1 MSQHPKNDPKTAT
14 QTEKA
19 KIGKDELREQ
29 ELEHTDTNNVLQQ
42 KDTNQEAQIARD
54 SGELSASDLNTVAGG
69 KPNITETVI
78 TKPTDTAS
86 NTPLTK

>member
-1 MSQHPKNDPKTAT
+1 MMSKNK
-14 QTEKA
+14 
-19 KIGKDELREQ
+19 
-29 ELEHTDTNNVLQQ
+29 LEHTDTNNVLQQ

-69 KPNITETVI
+69 KPSITETVI

>member
-1 MSQHPKNDPKTAT
+1 MMSKNK
-14 QTEKA
+14 
-19 KIGKDELREQ
+19 
-29 ELEHTDTNNVLQQ
+29 LEHTDTNNALQQ

-54 SGELSASDLNTVAGG
+54 SGELSASDLNTVADG
-69 KPNITETVI
+69 KPSITETVI

>member
-29 ELEHTDTNNVLQQ
+29 ELEKAT
-42 KDTNQEAQIARD
+42 
-54 SGELSASDLNTVAGG
+54 GG
-69 KPNITETVI
+69 ISLPF
-78 TKPTDTAS
+78 TKIEKEYVPD
-86 NTPLTK
+86 KG